1 MRLTENAKT
10 LLIDLLLLCVAIYF
24 LASYIEYWN
33 RQDDYRITPLDEVSR
48 DIWYDNNYIYTLT
61 HPLLLQLQY
70 EASASL
76 QADIADAAGM
86 ETIEIYRKNSPENLA
101 YGIVLIK
108 DASGNILTVL
118 SSNSRDDNRNSIYLY
133 EKEGTAMLMTFRIN
147 DFFEWTCDYQYEIF
161 RLDEN
166 NEPVLIT
173 GSECFFTAIYDD
185 DSDSR
190 SFPLAWITQL
200 EDYFADAVLLLS
212 TEENTFRSYSIED
225 ESLSKWMPVLYQK
238 Y

>member
-24 LASYIEYWN
+24 LASYIEYLEQKN
-33 RQDDYRITPLDEVSR
+33 DYRITPLTEVSR
-48 DIWYDNNYIYTLT
+48 DIWYEDNHTYSLNS
-61 HPLLLQLQY
+61 PLLLQLQY
-70 EASASL
+70 ELAASL
-76 QADIADAAGM
+76 PADVAAAAGM
-86 ETIEIYRKNSPENLA
+86 ETIEIYKKNSLENSA
-101 YGIVLIK
+101 DGIVLVK
-108 DASGNILTVL
+108 DISGNILTVL
-118 SSNSRDDNRNSIYLY
+118 SSDSRDDNRNSIYLY
-133 EKEGTAMLMTFRIN
+133 EKDGTAMLMTFRIN
-147 DFFEWTCDYQYEIF
+147 YFFEWTCDYQYEIF

-166 NEPVLIT
+166 KEPVLYT
-173 GSECFFTAIYDD
+173 GSECSFTAIYDD

-190 SFPLAWITQL
+190 RFPLAWITQL

-225 ESLSKWMPVLYQK
+225 ESLSKWTPALYQK